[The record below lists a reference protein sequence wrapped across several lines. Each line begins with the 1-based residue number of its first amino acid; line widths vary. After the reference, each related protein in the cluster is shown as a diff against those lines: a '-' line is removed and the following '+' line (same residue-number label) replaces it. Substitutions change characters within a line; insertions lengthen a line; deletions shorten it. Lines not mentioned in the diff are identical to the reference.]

1 MAQELTLALQ
11 PIVSSL
17 VDDMRSRLHNDAE
30 RLARWQKEHQDVKK
44 AERTAGSY
52 SEWEE
57 EQLQQA
63 AVGWALTSVF
73 VRFIEDNALF
83 GESWAMLSG
92 CTDDMRRRA
101 RDKEDQ
107 YYAVNPDQSYRGY
120 LQHVFDQ
127 LGSVD
132 ATKALVDDYAGFRIM
147 EPSERGAQKI
157 IDFWRSVDDEG
168 AATWTFNDDQLSTR
182 FLGDMYQ
189 DLSKYAQDHYALKQT
204 PVFVEE
210 FILERT
216 LIPALKERPLDGF
229 TLIDPTCGSGH
240 FLLGAFEVLVQ
251 QWQKEAPGMEARERA
266 VEASRAIHGV
276 DINPFAVAISR
287 FRLIVAF
294 MQAAGEE
301 RLSADL
307 PEPGFTVLSGDS
319 LYWGPGSASA
329 GRDAFPMVFSKQ
341 VTNTENLEALNDVLA
356 PGLYDVVI
364 GNPPYITVKDKVLK
378 EFYKQRFMPFCRGK
392 FVLTAPSMVMFFNL
406 ARTDEDPRGAGWVG
420 KITSN
425 SFEKRE
431 FGVPLIEEFLPTVDL
446 LEVIDSSGAYIPG
459 HGTPT
464 VILVGRNARPSRV
477 EIRGVL
483 GIQGEPGVPDH
494 AEDGLV
500 WRSIVD
506 HVDEPGFENDY
517 ISVRELDRSFIGSHP
532 WTLTGGAA
540 PDVSEQLAR
549 ESVGVLANHLV
560 EAGISAVTGEDD
572 FFTFDDPSGMERLS
586 ISPRIPLVEGLKVR
600 EWSINRSAAALW
612 PYNEEFIATKP
623 SAGRTNQ
630 YYWRYRNKISRRKR
644 FGVPMIDKGYS
655 WWEWQELYP
664 NKLQTPLTLTFAFV
678 STHNHFV
685 LDRGG
690 KVFKQSAP
698 VIKLAEDATEDDH
711 LALLGLLN
719 SSVVCFWLRQN
730 SHNKGRPGAEQAGAD
745 EPWEHRYEFTSTTLK
760 DFPLPD
766 GDVTERGRRLDT
778 LGAELSSWEPANL
791 IAEHTPTLELLE
803 QAQSEYSR
811 IRELMIAE
819 QEELD
824 WAVYH
829 LYGLTD
835 SDLSLPVGGVSGL
848 RLGARPFE
856 ITLARSG
863 RETAWFERHHST
875 PVTAVP
881 DEITGAQREAYQQ
894 RLELITNDRLIKLL
908 EAPEY
913 KRRWAD
919 ELWKVKVQDALE
931 SWLLTRLE
939 TRTLWFDESGR
950 MPITRTI
957 RELAGIVETNQEF
970 ADVLDVLP
978 MWSTKRNRSTV
989 DMLTELFKGQPVP
1002 FHKALRYRKLGV
1014 RKRAEW
1020 EATWEAQRREDAVEI
1035 TAEDVPTP
1043 PNYTLKDMFPTVWQH
1058 RGKLD
1063 VPKERFISYPGTL
1076 RSDDPTDV
1084 VGWAG
1089 WDHLQQG
1096 LALVGLTR
1104 ERLDADAEQAEI
1116 AGLLSGMNEQLPWIM
1131 MWHNEPDPDLG
1142 IRFGDY
1148 LTGQVTEVA
1157 NQIGVPVEDLDNY
1170 APQTKRKTRTKKGR

>member
-17 VDDMRSRLHNDAE
+17 VEDMRSRLHNGAE
-30 RLARWQKEHQDVKK
+30 RLDRWQKEHQDVKN

-83 GESWAMLSG
+83 GESWAMISG
-92 CTDDMRRRA
+92 YTDDIRRRA
-101 RDKEDQ
+101 RDKENQ
-107 YYAVNPDQSYRGY
+107 FYAANPAQSYRGY
-120 LQHVFDQ
+120 LQDVYEQ
-127 LGSVD
+127 LRSVD

-147 EPSERGAQKI
+147 EPSDRGAQKI
-157 IDFWRSVDDEG
+157 IDFWRSVDNEG
-168 AATWTFNDDQLSTR
+168 TVAWRFKDDQLSTR

-189 DLSKYAQDHYALKQT
+189 DLSEYARKRYALLQT
-204 PVFVEE
+204 PAFVEE

-216 LIPALKERPLDGF
+216 LTPALKERPLDGF

-240 FLLGAFEVLVQ
+240 FLLGAFEVLVKN
-251 QWQKEAPGMEARERA
+251 WEREAPGMDAWERA
-266 VEASRAIHGV
+266 VEASKAIHGV

-294 MQAAGEE
+294 MKAAGEI
-301 RLSADL
+301 RISNDL
-307 PEPGFTVLSGDS
+307 PEPGFRVLSGDS
-319 LYWGPGSASA
+319 LYWGAGSEGFDSIPL
-329 GRDAFPMVFSKQ
+329 DFSKHA
-341 VTNTENLEALNDVLA
+341 TNTEDLIALTDLLH
-356 PGLYDVVI
+356 PGRYDVVI
-364 GNPPYITVKDKVLK
+364 GNPPYITVKDKSLNK
-378 EFYKQRFMPFCRGK
+378 IYRDRYDPYCKGK
-392 FVLTAPSMVMFFNL
+392 YAMTAPSMVMFFSL
-406 ARTDEDPRGAGWVG
+406 ARKNHSSRGAGWVG
-420 KITSN
+420 QITSN

-431 FGVPLIEEFLPTVDL
+431 FGVPLIEKFLPTVDL
-446 LEVIDSSGAYIPG
+446 REVIDSSGAYVPG

-464 VILVGRNARPSRV
+464 VILIGRNARPSRSKV
-477 EIRGVL
+477 RGVL
-483 GIQGEPGVPDH
+483 GIQGEPGVPDC

-500 WRSIVD
+500 WRSIVEHID
-506 HVDEPGFENDY
+506 DAGYEDNY
-517 ISVRELDRSFIGSHP
+517 ISVRELDREFIGSHP
-532 WTLTGGAA
+532 WNLQGGAA
-540 PDVSEQLAR
+540 PEISTMLRNGQPLDTR
-549 ESVGVLANHLV
+549 IESIGFA
-560 EAGISAVTGEDD
+560 AITGEDD
-572 FFTFDDPSGMERLS
+572 AFVVPSTAAERMRVEKFARTF
-586 ISPRIPLVEGLKVR
+586 VEGLNLRDFRVSS
-600 EWSINRSAAALW
+600 ESISIDALDL
-612 PYNEEFIATKP
+612 N
-623 SAGRTNQ
+623 
-630 YYWRYRNKISRRKR
+630 
-644 FGVPMIDKGYS
+644 MIEGTVEKFF
-655 WWEWQELYP
+655 WP
-664 NKLQTPLTLTFAFV
+664 NKKRLQNGLVFGQTKSDRGIPYFHYTLPNEKRLKAERLIAFAFV

-690 KVFKQSAP
+690 KVFNRSAP
-698 VIKLAEDATEDDH
+698 VIKLGEDATEDDH

-719 SSVVCFWLRQN
+719 SSVACFWLKQN
-730 SHNKGRPGAEQAGAD
+730 CHDKGNGGYGGGIASD
-745 EPWEHRYEFTSTTLK
+745 TWERFFEFTGTTLK
-760 DFPLPD
+760 EFPLPD
-766 GDVTERGRRLDT
+766 GVVTERGRRLDA
-778 LGAELSSWEPANL
+778 LASELATWEPANL
-791 IAEHTPTLELLE
+791 MAESNPTPMLLE
-803 QAQSEYSR
+803 QAQNEYMR

-829 LYGLTD
+829 LYGFTE
-835 SDLSLPVGGVSGL
+835 SDLSLPVGEVIGIP
-848 RLGARPFE
+848 LGARPFE
-856 ITLARSG
+856 IALARSD
-863 RETAWFERHHST
+863 RETAWFDRHHSN
-875 PVTAVP
+875 PVTDIP
-881 DEITGAQREAYQQ
+881 GEITGAQREVYQN
-894 RLELITNDRLIKLL
+894 RLDLIASDRLIKLL

-913 KRRWAD
+913 KRRWSD
-919 ELWKVKVQDALE
+919 DLWEDKVRESLE
-931 SWLLTRLE
+931 SWLLSRLE

-957 RELAGIVETNQEF
+957 RELAGVVETNQAF

-978 MWSTKRNRSTV
+978 MWSTKRSRSTV
-989 DMLTELFKGQPVP
+989 DMLTELLKSQPVP
-1002 FHKALRYRKLGV
+1002 FHKALRYKKSGM

-1020 EATWEAQRREDAVEI
+1020 EATWEAQRREDAGEI
-1035 TAEDVPTP
+1035 TAEDVPVP
-1043 PNYTLKDMFPTVWQH
+1043 PNYTSTDMFPTVWKH

-1084 VGWAG
+1084 IGWAG

-1104 ERLDADAEQAEI
+1104 ERLDADAEQTEI